1 MPMIHTLLN
10 QESPE
15 VTRYFQHLEYLSA
28 LLEKDGHEYRPI
40 LNGERYLT
48 EAELSRLLKVT
59 QRTLIEHRNN
69 GKLPYYKFG
78 GRILY
83 KENDI
88 IQILEKNRMEA
99 FKTD

>member
-99 FKTD
+99 FKND

>member
-1 MPMIHTLLN
+1 MMYTLLN

-99 FKTD
+99 FKND

>member
-1 MPMIHTLLN
+1 MPMMHTLLN

-99 FKTD
+99 FKND

>member
-1 MPMIHTLLN
+1 MHTLLN

-99 FKTD
+99 FKND

>member
-1 MPMIHTLLN
+1 MMHTLLN

-99 FKTD
+99 FKND

>member
-15 VTRYFQHLEYLSA
+15 VTRYFQHLEYLST

-99 FKTD
+99 FKSD

>member
-1 MPMIHTLLN
+1 MPMMHTLLN

-15 VTRYFQHLEYLSA
+15 VTRYFQHLEYLSE

-99 FKTD
+99 FKSD

>member
-1 MPMIHTLLN
+1 MMHTLLN

-48 EAELSRLLKVT
+48 EAELSGLLKVT

>member
-1 MPMIHTLLN
+1 MMHTLLN

>member
-1 MPMIHTLLN
+1 MIHTLLN

-99 FKTD
+99 FKSD

>member
-1 MPMIHTLLN
+1 MPMMHTLLN

-99 FKTD
+99 FKSD

>member
-15 VTRYFQHLEYLSA
+15 VTRYFQHLEYVSA
-28 LLEKDGHEYRPI
+28 LLEKGGHEYRPI

-69 GKLPYYKFG
+69 AKLPYYKFG

-99 FKTD
+99 FKND

>member
-99 FKTD
+99 FKSD